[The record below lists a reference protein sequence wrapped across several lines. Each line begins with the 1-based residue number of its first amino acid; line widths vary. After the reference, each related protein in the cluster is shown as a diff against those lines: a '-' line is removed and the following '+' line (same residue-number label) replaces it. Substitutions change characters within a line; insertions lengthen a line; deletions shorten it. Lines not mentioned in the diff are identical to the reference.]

1 MDTSNTHHRH
11 SSKRDKYSRTH
22 TNKPAHSRSRSRSR
36 SLSKEKESK
45 LINSH
50 NICKYPPSD
59 NSELRQILLEYFSSK
74 LFDYPIDTQSLLREI
89 QNQYKTIDGSQ
100 EAIASLSMD
109 NILIE
114 MEELRAIRMKKY
126 SLGLRMADFIMGIN
140 MDKIMQL
147 SREYYKDR
155 PSKMP
160 DYKSINEQA
169 SKDNPNQKLVL
180 NQKEMSKKAEKEK
193 FFKLINEPTA
203 IRKIFLRK
211 YEEMSQQINSSEKE
225 AVEAFRSKVVNRIV
239 FCENGTREKCFKTRE
254 LSSLGGPIKACDKV
268 HFKKIIMPHTDENLG
283 NCSYLD
289 TCRHMEYCKFVHY
302 KIDEIDEMG
311 NASIHLNISKNKM
324 TSNSLQIGTFG
335 DVPSPQWI
343 NCDLRHFDFTILGKV
358 GVVMLDPP
366 WDIHMN
372 LPYGTLKDKE
382 MKNLRVDLLQD
393 DGLIFLWVTGRAME
407 LGRECLEIWGYR
419 RVEEIVWIK
428 TNQLQRIIRTGRTG
442 HWLNHSKEH
451 CLVGIKG
458 NPKINKCIDC
468 DIIVSE
474 VRETSRKP
482 DEVYTLIERMYP
494 NSKRVELFARPH
506 NRRQSWISLGN
517 QLPGIYLEDQ
527 EILNNFKLKY
537 PHIDLSEEKMKV
549 LKNEEEK
556 DQEKFLENIYFNHI
570 TRNRQNNQLAG
581 AGAPNN
587 NPSTTNNL
595 EQPAKQN

>member
-1 MDTSNTHHRH
+1 MDTGNNHYRH
-11 SSKRDKYSRTH
+11 SSKRDKHSRGHANKAGYS
-22 TNKPAHSRSRSRSR
+22 SRSRSRSQ
-36 SLSKEKESK
+36 SKDKESK

-50 NICKYPPSD
+50 NICKFPPSN

-74 LFDYPIDTQSLLREI
+74 LFDYPIDTLSLLREI
-89 QNQYKTIDGSQ
+89 QNLYKAIDGSN
-100 EAIASLSMD
+100 EAIASLHMD
-109 NILIE
+109 DILIE

-155 PSKMP
+155 PTKMP
-160 DYKSINEQA
+160 DYKSINEQKT
-169 SKDNPNQKLVL
+169 KDNPNLKIAL
-180 NQKEMSKKAEKEK
+180 NQKALINKAEKEK

-211 YEEMSQQINSSEKE
+211 YEEMSQQITSSEKE

-254 LSSLGGPIKACDKV
+254 RNNIGGTIKTCEKV

-302 KIDEIDEMG
+302 KIDEIDEIG

-324 TSNSLQIGTFG
+324 NSNLQTNHSN
-335 DVPSPQWI
+335 VPNQMWI

-393 DGLIFLWVTGRAME
+393 DGMCFLWVTGRAME

-482 DEVYTLIERMYP
+482 DEVYSLIERMFP
-494 NSKRVELFARPH
+494 DSKKVELFARPH
-506 NRRQSWISLGN
+506 NRRQGWISLGN

-527 EILNNFKLKY
+527 EIQNNFKLKY
-537 PHIDLSEEKMKV
+537 PHIDLTEEKMKV

-556 DQEKFLENIYFNHI
+556 DQEKFQENIYFNHI
-570 TRNRQNNQLAG
+570 TRNRQNQLTNP
-581 AGAPNN
+581 GAPQIA
-587 NPSTTNNL
+587 TTSNNL
-595 EQPAKQN
+595 EHTTKTN